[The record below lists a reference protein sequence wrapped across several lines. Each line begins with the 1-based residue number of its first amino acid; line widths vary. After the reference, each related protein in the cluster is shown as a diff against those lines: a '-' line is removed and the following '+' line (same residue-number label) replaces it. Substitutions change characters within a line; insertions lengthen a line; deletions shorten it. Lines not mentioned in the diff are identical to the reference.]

1 MSSILDR
8 DTFNCFVRETHA
20 ELAGA
25 ASGPLAG
32 LTFGAKDIY
41 DVEGHRCTF
50 GSPTWLATHAP
61 AKDTAVAVR
70 QLVAAGATLAGKT
83 QTAELTY
90 SLNGE
95 NVHYGS
101 VLNPNAPGRDTG
113 GSSSGSAAATAAGLV
128 DFALGSDTGGSVRL
142 PASFCGVY
150 GMRPS
155 HGRVSLEGAC
165 PLGPS
170 FDTAGWFA
178 RDAALFE
185 KIGRVL
191 LGDDA
196 PAAVPGRLLLA
207 ADAFQR
213 AGRTVGDALQ
223 GAVAKVESVLGKAE
237 PVTVAAEGLDDWGMN
252 VFRVIQAHEAW
263 QSLGAWITE
272 HKPALGPG
280 IKERFQW
287 ASTVDRA
294 MLLGAASKREEVSR
308 RMDRMLAG
316 NAVLVLPASP
326 GIAPK
331 IGAPAAEIDDFRA
344 RALAILSIAGLAR
357 LPQVS
362 LPMAT
367 LDGCPLGISLIAA
380 RGNDTL
386 LLELAKTLEHQ
397 IR

>member
-1 MSSILDR
+1 MPSILDR
-8 DTFNCFVRETHA
+8 DTFNSFVRETHA

-41 DVEGHRCTF
+41 DVQGHRCTF
-50 GSPTWLATHAP
+50 GNPTWLATHAP
-61 AKDTAVAVR
+61 APHTAVAVR
-70 QLVAAGATLAGKT
+70 QLVAAGATLVGKT

-95 NVHYGS
+95 NIHYGS

-142 PASFCGVY
+142 PASFCGLY

-185 KIGRVL
+185 KVGRVL

-207 ADAFQR
+207 ADAFER
-213 AGRTVGDALQ
+213 AGGTVGDALQ

-237 PVTVAAEGLDDWGMN
+237 SVTVATEGLDDWGMN

-272 HKPALGPG
+272 HQPQLGPG
-280 IKERFQW
+280 VKERFAW
-287 ASTVDRA
+287 ASTVDRG
-294 MLLGAASKREEVSR
+294 MLLAAASKREEIAR
-308 RMDRMLAG
+308 RMERLLAG
-316 NAVLVLPASP
+316 NAVLVLPTSP
-326 GIAPK
+326 GIAPR
-331 IGAPAAEIDDFRA
+331 IGAPSAEIDDFRA
-344 RALAILSIAGLAR
+344 RALAILCIAGLAR
-357 LPQVS
+357 LPQVT
-362 LPMAT
+362 LPLAT
-367 LDGCPLGISLIAA
+367 LDGCPLGLSLVAG
-380 RGNDTL
+380 RGNDTML
-386 LLELAKTLEHQ
+386 LALARKLAP
-397 IR
+397 

>member
-1 MSSILDR
+1 MPSILDR
-8 DTFNCFVRETHA
+8 DTFNSFVRETHA

-25 ASGPLAG
+25 VSGPLAG

-50 GSPTWLATHAP
+50 GNPTWLATHAP
-61 AKDTAVAVR
+61 ALHTAVAVR
-70 QLVAAGATLAGKT
+70 QLVAAGATLVGKT

-95 NVHYGS
+95 NIHYGS

-142 PASFCGVY
+142 PASFCGLY

-185 KIGRVL
+185 TVGRVL
-191 LGDDA
+191 LGDNA

-207 ADAFQR
+207 ADAFER
-213 AGRTVGDALQ
+213 AGGTVGDALQ

-237 PVTVAAEGLDDWGMN
+237 SVSVATEGLDDWGMN

-272 HKPALGPG
+272 HQPQLGPG
-280 IKERFQW
+280 VKERFAW
-287 ASTVDRA
+287 ASTVDRG
-294 MLLGAASKREEVSR
+294 MLLAAASKREEIAR
-308 RMDRMLAG
+308 RMERLLAG
-316 NAVLVLPASP
+316 NAVLVLPTSP
-326 GIAPK
+326 GIAPR
-331 IGAPAAEIDDFRA
+331 IGAPSAEIDDFRA

-367 LDGCPLGISLIAA
+367 LDGCPLGVSLVAA
-380 RGNDTL
+380 RGNDTML
-386 LLELAKTLEHQ
+386 LALARKLAP
-397 IR
+397 

>member
-1 MSSILDR
+1 MPSILDR
-8 DTFNCFVRETHA
+8 DTFNSFVRETHA

-25 ASGPLAG
+25 VSGPLAG

-50 GSPTWLATHAP
+50 GNPTWLATHAP
-61 AKDTAVAVR
+61 ALHTAVAVR
-70 QLVAAGATLAGKT
+70 QLVAAGATLVGKT

-95 NVHYGS
+95 NIHYGS

-142 PASFCGVY
+142 PASFCGLY

-185 KIGRVL
+185 TVGRVL
-191 LGDDA
+191 LGDNA

-207 ADAFQR
+207 ADAFER
-213 AGRTVGDALQ
+213 AGGTVGDALQ

-237 PVTVAAEGLDDWGMN
+237 SVTVATEGLDDWGMN

-272 HKPALGPG
+272 HKPQLGPG
-280 IKERFQW
+280 VKERFAW
-287 ASTVDRA
+287 ASTVDRG
-294 MLLGAASKREEVSR
+294 MLLAAASKREEIAR
-308 RMDRMLAG
+308 RMERLLAG
-316 NAVLVLPASP
+316 NAVLVLPTSP
-326 GIAPK
+326 GIAPR
-331 IGAPAAEIDDFRA
+331 IGAPSAEIDDFRA

-367 LDGCPLGISLIAA
+367 LDGCPLGVSLVAA
-380 RGNDTL
+380 RGNDTML
-386 LLELAKTLEHQ
+386 LALARKLAP
-397 IR
+397 

>member
-1 MSSILDR
+1 MPSILDR
-8 DTFNCFVRETHA
+8 DTFNAFVRETHA

-25 ASGPLAG
+25 TAGPLAG

-41 DVEGHRCTF
+41 DVAGHRVTF
-50 GSPTWLATHAP
+50 GSPTWLETHGP
-61 AKDTAVAVR
+61 AARTAVAVQ
-70 QLVAAGATLAGKT
+70 QLVDAGASLAGKT

-142 PASFCGVY
+142 PASFCGLY

-155 HGRVSLEGAC
+155 HGRVSLDGAC

-178 RDAALFE
+178 RDAAVLE
-185 KIGRVL
+185 KVGRVL
-191 LGDDA
+191 LGDTA
-196 PAAVPGRLLLA
+196 PAATPGRLLLA
-207 ADAFQR
+207 SDAFER
-213 AGRTVGDALQ
+213 AGAPVGAALQ
-223 GAVAKVESVLGKAE
+223 AAVAKVESMLGQAE
-237 PVTVAAEGLDDWGMN
+237 AVTLAADGLDDWGMN
-252 VFRVIQAHEAW
+252 VFRVVQAHEAW

-272 HKPALGPG
+272 HKPQIGPG
-280 IKERFQW
+280 VKERFAW
-287 ASTVDRA
+287 ASTVDRG
-294 MLLGAASKREEVSR
+294 MLLAAASKREEIAR
-308 RMDRMLAG
+308 RMERLLAG
-316 NAVLVLPASP
+316 NAVLVLPTSP

-331 IGAPAAEIDDFRA
+331 IGAPSAEIDDFRA
-344 RALAILSIAGLAR
+344 RALAILCIAGLAR

-367 LDGCPLGISLIAA
+367 LDGCPLGLSLIAG

-386 LLELAKTLEHQ
+386 LLDLARKLA
-397 IR
+397 

>member
-1 MSSILDR
+1 MPSILDR
-8 DTFNCFVRETHA
+8 DTFNSFVRETHA

-25 ASGPLAG
+25 ASGSLAG

-41 DVEGHRCTF
+41 DVQGHRCTF
-50 GSPTWLATHAP
+50 GNPTWLATHAP
-61 AKDTAVAVR
+61 APHTAVAVR
-70 QLVAAGATLAGKT
+70 QLVAAGATLVGKT

-95 NVHYGS
+95 NIHYGS

-142 PASFCGVY
+142 PASFCGLY

-185 KIGRVL
+185 KVGRVL

-207 ADAFQR
+207 ADAFER
-213 AGRTVGDALQ
+213 AGGTVGDALQ

-237 PVTVAAEGLDDWGMN
+237 SVTVATEGLDDWGMN

-272 HKPALGPG
+272 HQPQLGPG
-280 IKERFQW
+280 VKERFAW
-287 ASTVDRA
+287 ASTVDRG
-294 MLLGAASKREEVSR
+294 MLLAAASKREEIAR
-308 RMDRMLAG
+308 RMERLLAG
-316 NAVLVLPASP
+316 NAVLVLPTSP
-326 GIAPK
+326 GIAPR
-331 IGAPAAEIDDFRA
+331 IGAPSAEIDDFRA
-344 RALAILSIAGLAR
+344 RALAILCIAGLAR

-367 LDGCPLGISLIAA
+367 LDGCPLGLSLVAG
-380 RGNDTL
+380 RGNDTML
-386 LLELAKTLEHQ
+386 LALARKLAP
-397 IR
+397 

>member
-185 KIGRVL
+185 KVGRVL

-207 ADAFQR
+207 ADAFER

-316 NAVLVLPASP
+316 NAVVVLPASP

-367 LDGCPLGISLIAA
+367 LDGCPLGLSLVAA
-380 RGNDTL
+380 RGNDTML
-386 LLELAKTLEHQ
+386 LALARKLVPQ
-397 IR
+397 P

>member
-1 MSSILDR
+1 MPSILDR
-8 DTFNCFVRETHA
+8 DTFNSFVRETHA

-25 ASGPLAG
+25 ASGSLAG

-41 DVEGHRCTF
+41 DVQGHRCTF
-50 GSPTWLATHAP
+50 GNPTWLATHAP
-61 AKDTAVAVR
+61 APHTAVAVR
-70 QLVAAGATLAGKT
+70 QLVAAGATLVGKT

-95 NVHYGS
+95 NIHYGS

-142 PASFCGVY
+142 PASFCGLY

-185 KIGRVL
+185 KVGRVL

-207 ADAFQR
+207 ADAFER
-213 AGRTVGDALQ
+213 AGGTVGDALQ

-237 PVTVAAEGLDDWGMN
+237 SVTVATEGLDDWGMN

-272 HKPALGPG
+272 HQPQLGPG
-280 IKERFQW
+280 VKERFAW
-287 ASTVDRA
+287 ASTVDRG
-294 MLLGAASKREEVSR
+294 MLLAAASKREEIAR
-308 RMDRMLAG
+308 RMERLLAG
-316 NAVLVLPASP
+316 NAVLVLPTSP
-326 GIAPK
+326 GIAPR
-331 IGAPAAEIDDFRA
+331 IGAPSAEIDDFRA

-367 LDGCPLGISLIAA
+367 LDGCPLGVSLVAA
-380 RGNDTL
+380 RGNDTML
-386 LLELAKTLEHQ
+386 LALARKLAP
-397 IR
+397 

>member
-1 MSSILDR
+1 MPSILDR
-8 DTFNCFVRETHA
+8 DTFNAFVRETHA

-25 ASGPLAG
+25 ATGPLYG

-142 PASFCGVY
+142 PASFCGLY

-185 KIGRVL
+185 KVGRVL

-207 ADAFQR
+207 ADAFER
-213 AGRTVGDALQ
+213 AGATVGDALQ
-223 GAVAKVESVLGKAE
+223 AAVAKVESVLGKAE
-237 PVTVAAEGLDDWGMN
+237 PVTVAAEGLDEWGMN

-263 QSLGAWITE
+263 QSLGAWISE

-280 IKERFQW
+280 IRERFQW

-294 MLLGAASKREEVSR
+294 MLLAAASKREEISR
-308 RMDRMLAG
+308 RMDRVLAG
-316 NAVLVLPASP
+316 NAVLVLPTSP

-331 IGAPAAEIDDFRA
+331 IGAPSAEIDDFRA
-344 RALAILSIAGLAR
+344 RALAILSIAGLGR

-362 LPMAT
+362 LPMAA
-367 LDGCPLGISLIAA
+367 LDGCPLGLSLVAA
-380 RGNDTL
+380 RGNDTML
-386 LLELAKTLEHQ
+386 LALARKLAPQ
-397 IR
+397 P

>member
-8 DTFNCFVRETHA
+8 DNFNCFVRETHA

-50 GSPTWLATHAP
+50 GSPTWLATHSP
-61 AKDTAVAVR
+61 AKHTAVAVR
-70 QLVAAGATLAGKT
+70 QLVAAGATLVGKT

-142 PASFCGVY
+142 PASFCGLY

-155 HGRVSLEGAC
+155 HGRVSLDGAC

-178 RDAALFE
+178 RDAAVFE
-185 KIGRVL
+185 KVGRVL
-191 LGDDA
+191 LGDSA
-196 PAAVPGRLLLA
+196 PAPAPGRLLLA
-207 ADAFQR
+207 SDAFER
-213 AGRTVGDALQ
+213 AGRAVGDAVR
-223 GAVAKVESVLGKAE
+223 AAIATVESELGEAE
-237 PVTVAAEGLDDWGMN
+237 PVSVAAEGLDDWGMN

-272 HKPALGPG
+272 HRPQLGPG

-294 MLLGAASKREEVSR
+294 MLLAAASKREEISR

-316 NAVLVLPASP
+316 NAILLLPTSP
-326 GIAPK
+326 GIAPR
-331 IGAPAAEIDDFRA
+331 IGAPSAEIDDFRA

-362 LPMAT
+362 LPMAA
-367 LDGCPLGISLIAA
+367 LDGCPLGVSLIAA

-386 LLELAKTLEHQ
+386 LLELAKTLGPH

>member
-8 DTFNCFVRETHA
+8 DTFNAFVRETHA

-25 ASGPLAG
+25 AAGPLAG

-41 DVEGHRCTF
+41 DVAGHRVTF
-50 GSPTWLATHAP
+50 GNPTWLETHGP
-61 AKDTAVAVR
+61 AARTAVAVQ
-70 QLVAAGATLAGKT
+70 QLVDAGASLVGKT

-142 PASFCGVY
+142 PASFCGLY

-178 RDAALFE
+178 RDAALLE
-185 KIGRVL
+185 KVGRVL
-191 LGDDA
+191 LGDAA
-196 PAAVPGRLLLA
+196 PAAAPGRLLLA
-207 ADAFQR
+207 TDAFER
-213 AGRTVGDALQ
+213 AGSTVAGAL
-223 GAVAKVESVLGKAE
+223 GASVARVESVLGKAE
-237 PVTVAAEGLDDWGMN
+237 AVTVATEGLDDWGMN
-252 VFRVIQAHEAW
+252 VFRVVQAHEAW

-272 HKPALGPG
+272 HKPQIGPG
-280 IKERFQW
+280 VKERFAW
-287 ASTVDRA
+287 ASTVDRG
-294 MLLGAASKREEVSR
+294 MLLAAASKREEIAR
-308 RMDRMLAG
+308 RMERLLAG
-316 NAVLVLPASP
+316 NAVLVLPSSP

-331 IGAPAAEIDDFRA
+331 VGAPAAEIDDFRA
-344 RALAILSIAGLAR
+344 RALAILCIAGLAR
-357 LPQVS
+357 LPQVT

-367 LDGCPLGISLIAA
+367 LDGCPLGLSLVAA
-380 RGNDTL
+380 RGNDTML
-386 LLELAKTLEHQ
+386 LDLARKLS
-397 IR
+397 

>member
-8 DTFNCFVRETHA
+8 DTFNSFVRETHA

-25 ASGPLAG
+25 ATGPLAG

-41 DVEGHRCTF
+41 DVEGHRVTF
-50 GSPTWLATHAP
+50 GNPQWLDTHAP
-61 AKDTAVAVR
+61 AKQTAVAVR
-70 QLVAAGATLAGKT
+70 QLVAAGASLAGKT

-95 NVHYGS
+95 NIHYGS

-142 PASFCGVY
+142 PASFCGLY

-185 KIGRVL
+185 TVGRVL

-207 ADAFQR
+207 TDAFER

-237 PVTVAAEGLDDWGMN
+237 PVTVASEGLDDWGMN

-263 QSLGAWITE
+263 QSLGTWITE
-272 HKPALGPG
+272 QQPQLGPG
-280 IKERFQW
+280 VKERFAW
-287 ASTVDRA
+287 AATVDRG
-294 MLLGAASKREEVSR
+294 MLLAAASKREEITR
-308 RMDRMLAG
+308 RMERLLAG
-316 NAVLVLPASP
+316 NAVLVLPTSP

-331 IGAPAAEIDDFRA
+331 IGAPSAEIDDFRA
-344 RALAILSIAGLAR
+344 RALAILCIAGLAR
-357 LPQVS
+357 LPQVT

-367 LDGCPLGISLIAA
+367 LDGCPLGLSLVAA
-380 RGNDTL
+380 RGNDTML
-386 LLELAKTLEHQ
+386 LALARKLAP
-397 IR
+397 

>member
-367 LDGCPLGISLIAA
+367 LDGCPLGLSLVAA
-380 RGNDTL
+380 RGNDTML
-386 LLELAKTLEHQ
+386 LALARKLVPQ
-397 IR
+397 P